1 MSSSSNVAPSLIDDS
16 DATAAAQPA
25 PVVRPLAAPDRVEA
39 WLMPDFDTP
48 QLAESPQAKA
58 DVTAALPDADA
69 LAQITHEAAQAGFAQ
84 GHREGVQA
92 GFTAGHA
99 EGLSAGQ
106 TEIHQMQ
113 RRFQGWLH
121 HLANPLAELDREV
134 AHQMARLATQ
144 MARSLIYRELTLT
157 PEQIDKVAHAAI
169 AALPLAVRQIT
180 VFCHPGEVAA
190 LQAAV
195 RSGGVSV
202 QGNGDI
208 HVQGDEAIA
217 AGGLRVESGT
227 VGIQAQV
234 DATLESRW
242 ASLCLRMLGEL
253 APGPG
258 DALPELPEQ
267 APEPIPAQA
276 HPKLIVPEVAVTP
289 PKATPDAGL

>member
-1 MSSSSNVAPSLIDDS
+1 
-16 DATAAAQPA
+16 
-25 PVVRPLAAPDRVEA
+25 
-39 WLMPDFDTP
+39 
-48 QLAESPQAKA
+48 
-58 DVTAALPDADA
+58 
-69 LAQITHEAAQAGFAQ
+69 
-84 GHREGVQA
+84 
-92 GFTAGHA
+92 
-99 EGLSAGQ
+99 
-106 TEIHQMQ
+106 
-113 RRFQGWLH
+113 
-121 HLANPLAELDREV
+121 
-134 AHQMARLATQ
+134 
-144 MARSLIYRELTLT
+144 
-157 PEQIDKVAHAAI
+157 EQIDKVAHAAI

-242 ASLCLRMLGEL
+242 ASLCLRTLGEL

-267 APEPIPAQA
+267 APEPISVQA
-276 HPKLIVPEVAVTP
+276 HPKLIVPDVAVTP